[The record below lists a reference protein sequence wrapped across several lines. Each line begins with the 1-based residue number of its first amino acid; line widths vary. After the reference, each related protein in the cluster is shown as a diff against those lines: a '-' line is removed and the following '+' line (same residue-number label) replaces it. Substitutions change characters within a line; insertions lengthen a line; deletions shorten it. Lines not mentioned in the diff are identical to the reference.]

1 MENTVGLQ
9 TGSIKVMDVKA
20 SRRALIGGSLGNLLE
35 WYEFAIYAYMAP
47 IIGPLFFDTSNPAT
61 AILATFSIYAL
72 AFFLRPVGAIVFGRW
87 ADRVGRRT
95 SLVWIISM
103 MTLATT
109 LIGLLPTYAVIGI
122 WAPVLLT
129 LCRIVQ
135 GLCSGGEMGGA
146 VSLMV
151 ESAPEGKRGLYGSWS
166 FAGTTLGYVLGG
178 GVATLLATVYSSE
191 ELVSTGWRI
200 GFLLAAP
207 MGVIILY
214 LRMSIDETPY
224 FKEISA
230 PSNTIAT
237 HEAGLGASAVAQA
250 PAATAASQHPA
261 VVLLISVGIVVVWNA
276 VGHVF
281 MVGMPSFLKHFYGM
295 TFKDSYLLALVTGLV
310 AALSMPL
317 FGALSDK
324 VGRKPILVTATTG
337 VLVLSYPLYS
347 MMGAGFNL
355 SILALAIAG
364 ILIGMLGGPMPA
376 LLCERFRT
384 RNRATG
390 VALSYALGVAVFGGT
405 APFVVTWIANATGD
419 PLAAAYYTIACAVVS
434 LIALSFAKGKTHIR
448 VMKN

>member
-9 TGSIKVMDVKA
+9 SGSIRVMDVKA

-47 IIGPLFFDTSNPAT
+47 IIGPLFFDTSNSAT
-61 AILATFSIYAL
+61 AILATFSVYAL

-103 MTLATT
+103 MTLSTT

-122 WAPVLLT
+122 WAPILLT
-129 LCRIVQ
+129 LFRIVQ

-178 GVATLLATVYSSE
+178 GVATLLATVYNSE
-191 ELVSTGWRI
+191 ELISTGWRI

-207 MGVIILY
+207 MGIIILY

-224 FKEISA
+224 FKEVSA
-230 PSNTIAT
+230 PCHGTAVVPD
-237 HEAGLGASAVAQA
+237 ASAAAAVGQS
-250 PAATAASQHPA
+250 PAI
-261 VVLLISVGIVVVWNA
+261 VLLISVGIVVVWNA

-295 TFKDSYLLALVTGLV
+295 SFKESYLLALVTGLV
-310 AALSMPL
+310 AALTMPL

-364 ILIGMLGGPMPA
+364 LLIGMLGGPMPA
-376 LLCERFRT
+376 LLSERFRT

-390 VALSYALGVAVFGGT
+390 VALSYALGVAIFGGT

-419 PLAAAYYTIACAVVS
+419 PLAAAYYTIGCAVVS
-434 LIALSFAKGKTHIR
+434 LIALSFAQGKTHR
-448 VMKN
+448 HVMTN

>member
-1 MENTVGLQ
+1 MENTVELQ
-9 TGSIKVMDVKA
+9 SGSSKVMDVKA

-47 IIGPLFFDTSNPAT
+47 IIGPLFFDTSDSAT

-103 MTLATT
+103 MTLSTT
-109 LIGLLPTYAVIGI
+109 LIGLLPTYATIGI
-122 WAPVLLT
+122 WAPILLT
-129 LCRIVQ
+129 LFRIVQ

-191 ELVSTGWRI
+191 ELISTGWRI
-200 GFLLAAP
+200 GFLIAVP
-207 MGVIILY
+207 MGIIILY

-230 PSNTIAT
+230 PTHAT
-237 HEAGLGASAVAQA
+237 PVVPEA
-250 PAATAASQHPA
+250 PAAPTAARHPA
-261 VVLLISVGIVVVWNA
+261 IILLISVGIVVVWNA

-295 TFKDSYLLALVTGLV
+295 SFKESYLLALVTGLV
-310 AALSMPL
+310 AALTMPL

-324 VGRKPILVTATTG
+324 VGRKPVLVSATTG

-355 SILALAIAG
+355 SIVALAIAG
-364 ILIGMLGGPMPA
+364 LLIGMLGGPMPA
-376 LLCERFRT
+376 LLSERFRT

-390 VALSYALGVAVFGGT
+390 VALSYALGVAIFGGT

-419 PLAAAYYTIACAVVS
+419 PLAAAYYTMGCAIVS
-434 LIALSFAKGKTHIR
+434 LIALSFAQGKTHR
-448 VMKN
+448 HMMNN

>member
-9 TGSIKVMDVKA
+9 TGSIRVMDVKA

-47 IIGPLFFDTSNPAT
+47 IIGPLFFDTSDSTT

-95 SLVWIISM
+95 SLVWIISL

-109 LIGLLPTYAVIGI
+109 LIGLMPTYAVIGI
-122 WAPVLLT
+122 WAPILLT
-129 LCRIVQ
+129 LFRIVQ

-178 GVATLLATVYSSE
+178 GVATVLATVYSSE
-191 ELVSTGWRI
+191 ELISTGWRI

-207 MGVIILY
+207 MGIIILY

-224 FKEISA
+224 FKEISDPAHGIPVHGA
-230 PSNTIAT
+230 PVVSHAPTP
-237 HEAGLGASAVAQA
+237 
-250 PAATAASQHPA
+250 PAAAQHPA
-261 VVLLISVGIVVVWNA
+261 IVLLISVGIVVVWNA

-281 MVGMPSFLKHFYGM
+281 MVGMPTFLKHFYGM
-295 TFKDSYLLALVTGLV
+295 SFKDSYLLALVTGLV
-310 AALSMPL
+310 AALTMPF

-337 VLVLSYPLYS
+337 VLVLSYPLYF

-355 SILALAIAG
+355 SILALATAG
-364 ILIGMLGGPMPA
+364 LLIGMLGGPMPA
-376 LLCERFRT
+376 LLSERFRT

-390 VALSYALGVAVFGGT
+390 VALSYALGVAIFGGT
-405 APFVVTWIANATGD
+405 APFAVTWIANATGD
-419 PLAAAYYTIACAVVS
+419 PLAAAYYTIGCAVVS
-434 LIALSFAKGKTHIR
+434 LVALSFAQGKTHSH
-448 VMKN
+448 VMNN